1 MNKTISEIFNEA
13 EVRIAPTAISK
24 VGNGKKYKRGKVSA
38 KNGKLADCIIIE
50 DKDNVND
57 AIIEFLRNYIKVAEL
72 QRITEIKLEQ
82 YIRNIRKNTKKSEN
96 NFQENTFINNCVTN
110 EFILESCFDNKN
122 IEESNF
128 NKINSEEVHKTMKEN
143 TNIDESNTI
152 LEDNYSKYEKYIS
165 LVAPN
170 EELWYSYSELNKKEI
185 FKKLYENKY
194 ILGMLLEKIAEK

>member
-50 DKDNVND
+50 DKDNIND
-57 AIIEFLRNYIKVAEL
+57 AIIEFLRNYIKAGEL

-82 YIRNIRKNTKKSEN
+82 YIRNIRRNGKKSEN
-96 NFQENTFINNCVTN
+96 GFQENIFINDCVTN
-110 EFILESCFDNKN
+110 EFMVESRLNNGNVEETTSNK
-122 IEESNF
+122 SN
-128 NKINSEEVHKTMKEN
+128 NEEVDKTMKKN

-170 EELWYSYSELNKKEI
+170 EELWNSYSELNKKEI
-185 FKKLYENKY
+185 FKKLYENKD